1 MNCNGTL
8 TYSPFD
14 FCGLTL
20 VGSSLSFMIDYLAHP
35 EYETVG
41 GMQFALFTDFY
52 DGSINT
58 SV

>member
-35 EYETVG
+35 DYETVG
-41 GMQFALFTDFY
+41 GMQFALFTDFMM
-52 DGSINT
+52 GL
-58 SV
+58 